1 MTTSQGDVAPMTK
14 AMAIALVAAF
24 WAGGA
29 QAEWVQLEDAGITAA
44 LTDIEIVYDTGP
56 TQRFYVSGR
65 TFYDDARPSWGYWR
79 VEGGQYCSQWP
90 PSAAW
95 ACYDIYGDGTGAVRF
110 VGSAGDE
117 YIGRPV
123 AE

>member
-1 MTTSQGDVAPMTK
+1 MRRVAG
-14 AMAIALVAAF
+14 IALIAAL
-24 WAGGA
+24 WAGAA
-29 QAEWVQLEDAGITAA
+29 QAEWVQMDDAAITAA
-44 LTDIEIVYDTGP
+44 LTDQEIVYDTGP
-56 TQRFYVSGR
+56 RQRFYASGR

-79 VEGGQYCSQWP
+79 VENGQYCSQWP

-95 ACYDIYGDGTGAVRF
+95 ACYDFYGDETGAVRF
-110 VGSAGDE
+110 VGSAGDA